1 MMDNRAENYD
11 DSCFSEN
18 HEKIAALNDNFRKT
32 FSGGNV
38 MTSSGIVA
46 LGSKRKWEII
56 KQVKEF
62 NEFDF
67 RNDPYGE
74 HDFGAIYDGN
84 DEIFWK
90 IDYYDKN
97 FEFASEDPS
106 NPEITNRVLTIYL
119 AEEH

>member
-38 MTSSGIVA
+38 MTSSGIIA
-46 LGSKRKWEII
+46 LGPKRKWEII

>member
-1 MMDNRAENYD
+1 MSAGIDALELD
-11 DSCFSEN
+11 T
-18 HEKIAALNDNFRKT
+18 KIK
-32 FSGGNV
+32 
-38 MTSSGIVA
+38 
-46 LGSKRKWEII
+46 II
-56 KQVKEF
+56 KKVQNF
-62 NEFDF
+62 NDFDF

-74 HDFGAIYDGN
+74 HDFGVV
-84 DEIFWK
+84 DEGAEQIFWK